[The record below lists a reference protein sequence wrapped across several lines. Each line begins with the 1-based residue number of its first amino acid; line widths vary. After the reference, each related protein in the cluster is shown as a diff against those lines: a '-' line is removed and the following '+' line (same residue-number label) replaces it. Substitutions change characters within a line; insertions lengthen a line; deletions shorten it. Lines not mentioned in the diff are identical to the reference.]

1 MENYKY
7 QFTIF
12 TPTYNRAY
20 RLKALYESLRNQ
32 TNKNFE
38 WVIIDDGSTDGTNI
52 LVKELKE
59 ERLIDIVYHFQE
71 NQGKHIAINRGVEI
85 AQGELF
91 FIVDSDD
98 IIPEYS
104 LSTITHYFNAVKSID
119 NIAGVV
125 GRKAYFDK
133 KKVGNLT
140 EFNTIISNA
149 VDIRYKEHLE
159 GDLGEVFRT
168 EVLREFPFPKYNNEK
183 FCTESLVWNRI
194 ALKYNLLFFDEPI
207 YFCEYLEDGLSS
219 KVVKIRMTSPIAA
232 MTTYAELSKLKIP
245 LLQKIKANI
254 NFWRFSFNS
263 DYSLL
268 QKTKLV
274 SLMLSVLGYPL
285 GYILYTNDKIKN
297 K

>member
-12 TPTYNRAY
+12 TPTYNREY
-20 RLKALYESLRNQ
+20 RLRALYESLRNQ
-32 TNKNFE
+32 KDKNFE
-38 WVIIDDGSTDGTNI
+38 WVIIDDGSTDGTNN

-59 ERLIDIVYHFQE
+59 ESLIDIVYQFQE

-98 IIPEYS
+98 IIPEYA
-104 LSTITHYFNAVKSID
+104 LSTITHYFNTVKSIG

-133 KKVGNLT
+133 KKVGNVK
-140 EFNTIISNA
+140 EFKTIISNA
-149 VDIRYKEHLE
+149 VDIRYKEHFE

-207 YFCEYLEDGLSS
+207 YFCEYLEDGLTANN
-219 KVVKIRMTSPIAA
+219 VKIRMASPIAA
-232 MTTYAELSKLKIP
+232 MTTYAELSKLQIP
-245 LLQKIKANI
+245 FIQQIKANI

-263 DYSLL
+263 NYSFF
-268 QKTKLV
+268 QKIKLV
-274 SLMLSVLGYPL
+274 SLLQSIIGFPL
-285 GYILYTNDKIKN
+285 GFILYANDNIKT
-297 K
+297 